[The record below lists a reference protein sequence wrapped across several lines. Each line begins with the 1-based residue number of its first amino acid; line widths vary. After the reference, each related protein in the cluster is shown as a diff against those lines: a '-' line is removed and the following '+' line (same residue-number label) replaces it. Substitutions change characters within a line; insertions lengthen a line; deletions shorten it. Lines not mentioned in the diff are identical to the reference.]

1 MAQGNDEDEGLTLKI
16 DAWICNKP
24 TWCKQNVTIQLCIKQ
39 CQQLFTAN
47 VKNDFYLLAVTL
59 ELESIIKFLRQCI
72 QSAEELNT
80 NCTLHTVYCE
90 LCGTMQLNA
99 PTH

>member
-47 VKNDFYLLAVTL
+47 VKND
-59 ELESIIKFLRQCI
+59 IKFLRQCI
-72 QSAEELNT
+72 QSTEELNT

-90 LCGTMQLNA
+90 LCGTIQLNA